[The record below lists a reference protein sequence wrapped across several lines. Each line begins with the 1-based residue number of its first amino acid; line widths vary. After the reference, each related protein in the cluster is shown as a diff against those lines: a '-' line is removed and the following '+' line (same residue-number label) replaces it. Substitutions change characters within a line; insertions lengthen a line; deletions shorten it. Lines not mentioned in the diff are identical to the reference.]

1 MYGVPPKQLFMV
13 KSTIRKRNPFSVVTN
28 KTAAAVQIGVG
39 MTTDSVFFFQKLNGV
54 LFARLRLIE
63 SIDAIFAMGNPASG
77 AQFVIKIRLRDR
89 KNGGYF
95 VLRLFKKGKLF
106 FFCGKAR
113 G

>member
-1 MYGVPPKQLFMV
+1 MA
-13 KSTIRKRNPFSVVTN
+13 KSAIRKRNPFSIVTN
-28 KTAAAVQIGVG
+28 KTAAAVQISVG
-39 MTTDSVFFFQKLNGV
+39 MTADPVFFLQKPNGA

-95 VLRLFKKGKLF
+95 VLRLF
-106 FFCGKAR
+106 
-113 G
+113 